1 VHVFIC
7 PCAQEQAFLIIITF
21 ANSKGG
27 VGKSTSCVALAGA
40 YAFAGVRVHIIDL
53 DDNQT
58 VSRWLADDSTRPANL
73 TVSKPDPQLLTE
85 HLQEIARRYTPDVT
99 LIDIAGR
106 YERAL
111 TVSIARAHLTII
123 PACTTEADIFE
134 AKRVAVHIET
144 IFGAFGRVPLYR
156 LLATKVAALPTHA
169 QRHGFK
175 EIGRLKLP
183 LLSTIIPHRAAYEE
197 IGFSGQPPHYAD
209 QGRSTTANAVAE
221 LDKLKAE
228 VDALLADNG
237 VDVGSSET
245 TAAQESA

>member
-1 VHVFIC
+1 MRRAR
-7 PCAQEQAFLIIITF
+7 PPLIIITF

-40 YAFAGVRVHIIDL
+40 YAKAGARVHIIDL

-58 VSRWLADDSTRPANL
+58 VSRWLADDKSRPAAI

-85 HLQEIARRYTPDVT
+85 HLQECARHFAPDLV

-111 TVSIARAHLTII
+111 TVAIARAHLTII

-134 AKRVAVHIET
+134 AKRVALHIDT
-144 IFGAFGRVPLYR
+144 IFGAFGRKPLYR
-156 LLATKVAALPTHA
+156 VLATKVAALPTHA

-175 EIGRLKLP
+175 EIQRLRLP
-183 LLSTIIPHRAAYEE
+183 LMATIIPHRAAYEE
-197 IGFSGQPPHYAD
+197 IGYSGQPPHYAD
-209 QGRSTTANAVAE
+209 ASRSTTANAIAE
-221 LDKLKAE
+221 LEKLKAE
-228 VDALLADNG
+228 VDAILAE
-237 VDVGSSET
+237 SEAVAPADT
-245 TAAQESA
+245 SARETA